1 MTESQNR
8 TGIPGQTILVAGAG
22 DCAVKALRGRV
33 GTGPRLRV
41 FGPNPAPQIVAWA
54 EAGALS
60 HIPRA
65 LTRADANRAA
75 GLILAT
81 GNPAGDAAAA
91 RIGADAGIGTDATQG
106 TEQNAKQGHVFFIG
120 AGPGDPELLTM
131 RAHTL
136 LSEAE
141 VVIHDRLVPAPII
154 ALANPAA
161 EIIETGKTAFGPSW
175 KQEDINALLVARGK
189 NARVV
194 RLKSGDSGIFGRLD
208 EEMDALDAAGI
219 AFTITPGITASVAAA
234 ATLKA
239 SLTKRGRNTGLRII
253 TGHDTEG
260 YADQDWRTLAEPG
273 AVAAIY
279 MGKSAATY
287 LRGRLLMHGAEDATP
302 VTIVENASRPD
313 QRILPT
319 TLLSLPEAL
328 DAVTGP
334 AVLMLGL
341 APRDATAIALKEAL

>member
-1 MTESQNR
+1 MTQ
-8 TGIPGQTILVAGAG
+8 IPRQPNTILIAGAG
-22 DCAVKALRGRV
+22 SCAVAALRPLLA
-33 GTGPRLRV
+33 TGAHLRV
-41 FGPNPAPQIVAWA
+41 FGPNPAPQITAWA

-60 HIPRA
+60 HIPRV
-65 LTRADANRAA
+65 LTFSDVIGADR
-75 GLILAT
+75 LIAAT
-81 GNPAGDAAAA
+81 GNTAQDIAAKDIAA
-91 RIGADAGIGTDATQG
+91 RAGLDHPTT
-106 TEQNAKQGHVFFIG
+106 GHVHFVG
-120 AGPGDPELLTM
+120 AGPGDPDLLTF

-136 LSEAE
+136 LREAE
-141 VVIHDRLVPAPII
+141 VILHDRLVPDAIL

-161 EIIETGKTAFGPSW
+161 KIIETGKTAFGPSW
-175 KQEDINALLVARGK
+175 SQGDINALLVAHGA

-219 AFTITPGITASVAAA
+219 AYTITPGITASVAAA
-234 ATLKA
+234 ATLKT

-260 YADQDWRTLAEPG
+260 YADHDWRTLAEPG

-319 TLLSLPEAL
+319 TLLSLPDAL

-341 APRDATAIALKEAL
+341 APREAAAFALKEAL